1 MGRIDDVSLA
11 YALLRITLGLN
22 IFMHGVSR
30 LLAGLGNF
38 ANVMAKTF
46 ENTPVPTP
54 LVVIFSYSLPWLEGL
69 IGLLILIGL
78 RTRESLFSGAVLM
91 LLLTF
96 GTALRQ
102 DWNVAAIQLLYSIV
116 YALLIAG
123 LRHNAFSVDQKL
135 FSLPRRGI
143 R

>member
-38 ANVMAKTF
+38 VTVMAKTF
-46 ENTPVPTP
+46 ENTPVPTT
-54 LVVIFSYSLPWLEGL
+54 LVVIFSYGLPWLEGL

-78 RTRESLFSGAVLM
+78 RTRESLLSGAVLM

-123 LRHNAFSVDQKL
+123 LRHNAFSVDEKL
-135 FSLPRRGI
+135 FSAPRRGI

>member
-54 LVVIFSYSLPWLEGL
+54 SSLSS
-69 IGLLILIGL
+69 
-78 RTRESLFSGAVLM
+78 RTAC
-91 LLLTF
+91 
-96 GTALRQ
+96 
-102 DWNVAAIQLLYSIV
+102 
-116 YALLIAG
+116 
-123 LRHNAFSVDQKL
+123 
-135 FSLPRRGI
+135 RGWKA
-143 R
+143 